1 MDALDLSKFE
11 WLRTIEIGDGCF
23 ESVKTF
29 KMDGLNR
36 LKRLKVGKS
45 SFTQVKQEE
54 WDLSWDQAYRQA
66 NNSAKSFHL
75 LNCESLKSIEIG
87 EYSFSDFGG
96 EFELKSLTA
105 LQILVIG
112 VPGKL
117 SSNFWWSS
125 FVVQG
130 I

>member
-1 MDALDLSKFE
+1 M
-11 WLRTIEIGDGCF
+11 
-23 ESVKTF
+23 
-29 KMDGLNR
+29 
-36 LKRLKVGKS
+36 
-45 SFTQVKQEE
+45 KQEE

-66 NNSAKSFHL
+66 NNSSKSFHL

-96 EFELKSLTA
+96 EFELKSLPA
-105 LQILVIG
+105 LQILIIG

-130 I
+130 IRRVLSVMN